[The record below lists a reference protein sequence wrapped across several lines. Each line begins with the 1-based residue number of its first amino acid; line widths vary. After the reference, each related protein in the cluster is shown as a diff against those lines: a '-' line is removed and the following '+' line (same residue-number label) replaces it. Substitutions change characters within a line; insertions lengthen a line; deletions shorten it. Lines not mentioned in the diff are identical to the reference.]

1 MEEVFNLALA
11 LANVAVS
18 LLDPVLQFAN
28 GVDLYMESARSAPII
43 VSSLNT
49 LLYKSLKIQMYHYH
63 TL

>member
-1 MEEVFNLALA
+1 MLVEDVFNLALA

-43 VSSLNT
+43 VSSINT
-49 LLYKSLKIQMYHYH
+49 LL
-63 TL
+63 